1 MNWLSGAS
9 TDAVHVPHDVRL
21 VVVVLFLVLLHSADG
36 EVRRFLFVGLTW
48 LILLSVGINHRSPG
62 FLSGIAISLEVAP
75 FLAVA
80 ALHILHVDVAFV
92 GSLTLALSERVDS
105 GDLVFFQ
112 VLRRTDG
119 MRLRHKLSI
128 FADRSE
134 M

>member
-1 MNWLSGAS
+1 MNWLSGNGA
-9 TDAVHVPHDVRL
+9 DVVHVPHDVWF
-21 VVVVLFLVLLHSADG
+21 VLVLLLVLHHGADS
-36 EVRRFLFVGLTW
+36 EVRRLLSVGLTR
-48 LILLSVGINHRSPG
+48 LILFAIGINHRSPG
-62 FLSGIAISLEVAP
+62 FLSGVAISLEVAP
-75 FLAVA
+75 FLAVS
-80 ALHILHVDVAFV
+80 ALHVLHVDVAFV

-105 GDLVFFQ
+105 GNLVFFQ

>member
-1 MNWLSGAS
+1 MSWLSGNGA
-9 TDAVHVPHDVRL
+9 DVVHVPHDVRL
-21 VVVVLFLVLLHSADG
+21 VLVLFLVLHHGTDS
-36 EVRRFLFVGLTW
+36 EVRRLLSVVLTR
-48 LILLSVGINHRSPG
+48 LILLSVGVNHRSPG

-75 FLAVA
+75 LFAVS
-80 ALHILHVDVAFV
+80 ALHVLHVDVAFV

-128 FADRSE
+128 FADRSK